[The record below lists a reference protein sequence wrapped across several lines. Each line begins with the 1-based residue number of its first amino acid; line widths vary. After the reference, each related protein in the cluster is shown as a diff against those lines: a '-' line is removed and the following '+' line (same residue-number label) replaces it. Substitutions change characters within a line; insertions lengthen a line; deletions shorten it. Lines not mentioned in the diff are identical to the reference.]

1 MKNFIYIEDN
11 FFDKKICQNI
21 IEKYKNNTLKGE
33 THTGYDYFF
42 LKNDDM
48 LLEEINKKLINSIK
62 NYLNLYPEANLTK
75 NTYTLQEIRFKH
87 FKPGNFFSKWHSE
100 VGYNSPNRVLNMMI
114 YLSQHNCGTE
124 FFDSSTIK
132 SEIGR
137 LTIFPSYFTHTHR
150 GQVCPENKDR
160 YIIGGYFN
168 FVNN

>member
-21 IEKYKNNTLKGE
+21 IEKYKNKTLKGL
-33 THTGYDYFF
+33 TYTGYDYFF
-42 LKNDDM
+42 LKNDDI
-48 LLEEINKKLINSIK
+48 LLEEIYKKLQNSMK
-62 NYLNLYPEANLTK
+62 DYLNLYPEANLTK
-75 NTYTLQEIRFKH
+75 DRYILQEVRFKH
-87 FKPGNFFSKWHSE
+87 FKPGNSFSEWHSE
-100 VGYNSPNRVLNMMI
+100 TGYNAPNRVLNMMI
-114 YLSQHNCGTE
+114 YLSEHNCGTE

-160 YIIGGYFN
+160 YILGGYFN